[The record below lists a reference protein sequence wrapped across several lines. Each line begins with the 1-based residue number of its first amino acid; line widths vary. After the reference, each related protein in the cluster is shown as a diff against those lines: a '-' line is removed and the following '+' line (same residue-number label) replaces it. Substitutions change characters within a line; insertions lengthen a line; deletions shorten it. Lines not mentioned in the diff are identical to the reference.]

1 MVTNSSAEPLG
12 TVSVFPGGRS
22 YKLENY
28 EGVESDFIRNVLVP
42 QSEAVEPSG
51 IWTSNEQN
59 THRYMNPV
67 VMICSHGTR
76 DNRCGVLGPLLRDE
90 FVAKAQ
96 RLTDRP
102 EGHLISHIG
111 GHVFA
116 GNVIIYIPNTY
127 SSHDL
132 SGKVIWYG
140 RVEPKHVEG
149 ILEETIEKGNIIEE
163 LYRGGLNES
172 GNSIQL

>member
-1 MVTNSSAEPLG
+1 MVTNSSAEPVG
-12 TVSVFPGGRS
+12 TVSIFPGGRS
-22 YKLENY
+22 YKLGDY
-28 EGVESDFIRNVLVP
+28 EGVESDFIRRVLVP
-42 QSEAVEPSG
+42 QSEAFEPSG
-51 IWTSNEQN
+51 MWTSNEQN
-59 THRYMNPV
+59 TKRYMKPV

-96 RLTDRP
+96 RLTDCP
-102 EGHLISHIG
+102 EVQLISHIG

-116 GNVIIYIPNTY
+116 GNVIIYIPDTD
-127 SSHDL
+127 SSHNL

-149 ILEETIEKGNIIEE
+149 ILEETVEKGNIIEE
-163 LYRGGLNES
+163 LYRGGLTES
-172 GNSIQL
+172 GNPIKL